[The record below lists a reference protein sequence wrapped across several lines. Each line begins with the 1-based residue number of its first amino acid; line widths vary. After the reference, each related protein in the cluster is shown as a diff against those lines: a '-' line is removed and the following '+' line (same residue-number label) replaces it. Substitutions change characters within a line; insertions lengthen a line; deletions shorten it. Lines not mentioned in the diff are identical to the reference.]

1 MRFEI
6 SRGGSGLTYEIRNI
20 VLIANKLKEFGVNI
34 IWENIGDPVQKGEKI
49 PDWMKE
55 VLTEIIRDDASFAYS
70 PTKGMDTT
78 RQFLADIS
86 GNLVYSS
93 HVHLRVRTKTGN
105 IRVDPDRKTAFD
117 FLLYGCFHGNL
128 ILVSLE

>member
-20 VLIANKLKEFGVNI
+20 VLIAKKLQEFGVNI

-55 VLTEIIRDDASFAYS
+55 VLTEIIRKTALTLIRPPREWTTQDVSCRPPQF
-70 PTKGMDTT
+70 T
-78 RQFLADIS
+78 RQNCRL
-86 GNLVYSS
+86 
-93 HVHLRVRTKTGN
+93 H
-105 IRVDPDRKTAFD
+105 RK
-117 FLLYGCFHGNL
+117 
-128 ILVSLE
+128 I

>member
-20 VLIANKLKEFGVNI
+20 VLIANKLKEYGVKI

-55 VLTEIIRDDASFAYS
+55 VLIEIIKEDVPLLIRPPRAWM
-70 PTKGMDTT
+70 P
-78 RQFLADIS
+78 RENFLPSA
-86 GNLVYSS
+86 
-93 HVHLRVRTKTGN
+93 
-105 IRVDPDRKTAFD
+105 
-117 FLLYGCFHGNL
+117 
-128 ILVSLE
+128 